1 MEVFLIMDLNTC
13 LQSTPYRSLAAIATA
28 QNIARHSGLPR
39 ADLVALLSDHLSR
52 SSWQGRAR
60 QQLSGREEEALQFLA
75 RHDGQ
80 VPRHAMEQRFGVIR
94 PYRPWRPD
102 SPRRPWQ
109 DPVSPAEALHYKGM
123 IYPLTWHEIT
133 ARGNLVVLPQEFRTL
148 AAEQPAPLAGLPDHA
163 AGEQPVFRPLL
174 DLGLLLA
181 YLQQND
187 VAPIHGRWLSPR
199 HVHRL
204 GACLSPYL
212 SETVGRTELQAG
224 RLPFIHYLAETLG
237 LITVVGAVLKP
248 VPGALTWLA
257 QPQRWQFEQLWQAW
271 LSPDEDNCSRWQRFR
286 LPALKLRDPVGF
298 ANRLVD
304 LLRSLPAG
312 PWRSREILS
321 ASHMATIDALL
332 PWWEHDK
339 GVCPQD
345 LVDALLQGPLTWLGV
360 VHQSC
365 QYSDEP
371 VWRINETGRAMM
383 DASPPSSCDRPP
395 QWLALDDE
403 LRIEIPAM
411 PRLAHRFGV
420 TAMLC
425 PIPCV
430 VF

>member
-1 MEVFLIMDLNTC
+1 MEVFLIMHLNTC

-163 AGEQPVFRPLL
+163 ASEQPVFRPLL

-237 LITVVGAVLKP
+237 LITVVGAVP
-248 VPGALTWLA
+248 VTC
-257 QPQRWQFEQLWQAW
+257 QMAW
-271 LSPDEDNCSRWQRFR
+271 
-286 LPALKLRDPVGF
+286 
-298 ANRLVD
+298 
-304 LLRSLPAG
+304 
-312 PWRSREILS
+312 
-321 ASHMATIDALL
+321 
-332 PWWEHDK
+332 
-339 GVCPQD
+339 
-345 LVDALLQGPLTWLGV
+345 
-360 VHQSC
+360 
-365 QYSDEP
+365 
-371 VWRINETGRAMM
+371 
-383 DASPPSSCDRPP
+383 
-395 QWLALDDE
+395 
-403 LRIEIPAM
+403 
-411 PRLAHRFGV
+411 
-420 TAMLC
+420 
-425 PIPCV
+425 
-430 VF
+430 